1 MKKIGITGGTGFV
14 GRHLTALL
22 IRNGYEVVVFTT
34 GAANKRRKQHIVYS
48 HWDPDKGHCDVDV
61 LKKVDAIVHLAG
73 AGIADKRWRERR
85 KAEIVSSRVKSTEFL
100 VAMLNAHATSCKAL
114 IAASAIGIYGPDS
127 HYSSL
132 FIETDPP
139 FNDFLGST
147 CKAWEAASEPLAAN
161 IRRVVLRFGIVLG
174 KGGGAMQQF
183 LNPMRM
189 GVMPILGSGGQMVSW
204 IEIHDLVRMIQYA
217 IEHENVS
224 GVYNAVAPGHV
235 SHRQLMRTIAE
246 EIGGVKIPV
255 HVPSA
260 LLKILLGEMSTEV
273 LKSCA
278 VSADKIINAGFVFDH
293 PDILSGIR
301 AILKPK

>member
-1 MKKIGITGGTGFV
+1 
-14 GRHLTALL
+14 
-22 IRNGYEVVVFTT
+22 
-34 GAANKRRKQHIVYS
+34 
-48 HWDPDKGHCDVDV
+48 
-61 LKKVDAIVHLAG
+61 
-73 AGIADKRWRERR
+73 
-85 KAEIVSSRVKSTEFL
+85 
-100 VAMLNAHATSCKAL
+100 
-114 IAASAIGIYGPDS
+114 
-127 HYSSL
+127 
-132 FIETDPP
+132 
-139 FNDFLGST
+139 
-147 CKAWEAASEPLAAN
+147 
-161 IRRVVLRFGIVLG
+161 
-174 KGGGAMQQF
+174 MQQF